1 MSTIADDLISLKN
14 NIYVIGIVT
23 VGSLGLAIFDFI
35 KEKKMEADI
44 ESNTINIK
52 KHAKAIKL
60 LRTNNNTPVQKSK
73 TPKVIKTKARYVRP
87 SYVQPQQYV
96 PQQYVPQQYVPQQYV
111 TPPSFEE
118 NMPSEPQQYVAP
130 PSFEENMPSEPQS
143 DETPGE
149 QQSDETPGEQQSDK
163 ISGEQPSD
171 ETPGK
176 QQTGV
181 IYNRRV
187 KYLKYKEKY
196 LKLKSL
202 INI

>member
-96 PQQYVPQQYVPQQYV
+96 PQQYV

-130 PSFEENMPSEPQS
+130 PSFEENMPSEP
-143 DETPGE
+143 
-149 QQSDETPGEQQSDK
+149 QSDETPGEQQSDK